1 MQPLV
6 DFDGQKRTCATR
18 LAMHN
23 ARRREQNAV
32 RLGASLGPLQRSRR
46 PRRSRSSGGSPGAT
60 SAVTASS
67 AAELAAPAPACW
79 PLLDLH
85 AGLLLPNVHLPYN
98 PAVLHQALAGN
109 PLFDFG
115 LADVARA

>member
-6 DFDGQKRTCATR
+6 EFDAQKRTCAAR

-32 RLGASLGPLQRSRR
+32 RLGTLQRSRR